1 MTKKKGPQMAHAD
14 PAQDALLNEL
24 QSLIE
29 SEPEVSDEEL
39 AERERKATEVVEDVR
54 ARVSRRE
61 RA

>member
-1 MTKKKGPQMAHAD
+1 MTEKKRPKMAHAN
-14 PAQDALLNEL
+14 PTQDALLNEL

-39 AERERKATEVVEDVR
+39 AERERKATEIVEDVR